1 MQSQN
6 FGQQFTTQ
14 KLVVIDEG
22 NVLEVV
28 PEGSTPE
35 ETIKNCFYVS
45 RRTIFGV
52 FNLIETFQPIVFAPG
67 GTTHMTSK
75 AARKIDS
82 RLEVV
87 STLKWNGKEFKE
99 SK

>member
-14 KLVVIDEG
+14 KLVVIDQN
-22 NVLEVV
+22 NVIEVV
-28 PEGSTPE
+28 VGTPE

-45 RRTIFGV
+45 RRTTFQV
-52 FNLIETFQPIVFAPG
+52 ANLVETFQPIIFAPG
-67 GTTHMTSK
+67 GTTHMTSV
-75 AARKIDS
+75 AARKVDS

-87 STLKWNGKEFKE
+87 STLKWSGGKFIGK
-99 SK
+99 